1 MANTLTAVIPQLLAQ
16 GLMALRENAIM
27 PLLVNRDLEGM
38 AARKGATIDVPI
50 PSAIT
55 AVAVTPGPTPPA
67 TADIAPTSVPIP
79 LDQWFEAPF
88 YLTDQDVMEA
98 MDGTIPMEAS
108 EAIKA
113 LANNVDVFIM
123 NLFPGIYSQA
133 GTPGTVPFAT
143 DTTDATDMRKLLHN
157 TLAPP
162 GDRRVVLDPDAE
174 ANALNLRAFQD
185 ASWSA
190 SAEAIMNGNLNRK
203 LGFQWF
209 MDQNAPSHTNGTMTD
224 TATMSCLIMDAT
236 IVLGQTVTTCDETS
250 LVGTVTIGDIFT
262 VAGDPQQY
270 VITANATAAANAI
283 TLTHQPGAQVAWAD
297 DAQVTFAGGIAET
310 YAINLGFHRD
320 AFAFASRP
328 LVDSADGLGNQMAS
342 IADPISGLALR
353 LEVSREHKRTR
364 FSYDILYGAALV
376 RPELAT
382 RLAG

>member
-1 MANTLTAVIPQLLAQ
+1 MANTLTSVIPQLLAQ

-55 AVAVTPGPTPPA
+55 AVSVSPGATPPA
-67 TADIAPTSVPIP
+67 TADISPTSVPVP
-79 LDQWFEAPF
+79 LNQWFEAPF
-88 YLTDQDVMEA
+88 YLTDRDIMEA
-98 MDGTIPMEAS
+98 MEGTIPMEAS

-113 LANNVDVFIM
+113 LANNVDVFILG
-123 NLFPGIYSQA
+123 LFTGIYSQA
-133 GTPGTVPFAT
+133 GTPGTVPFST
-143 DTTDATDMRKLLHN
+143 DTVDATDMRKLLHN

-209 MDQNAPSHTNGTMTD
+209 MDQNAPSHTNGSLTD
-224 TATMSCLIMDAT
+224 TASMACLIMDAT
-236 IVLGQTVTTCDETS
+236 IVVGQTVTTCDEST
-250 LVGTVTIGDIFT
+250 LTGDVNVGDIFT
-262 VAGDPQQY
+262 VAGDTQQY
-270 VITANATAAANAI
+270 VITAAATASSNAI
-283 TLTHQPGAQVAWAD
+283 TLTHSPGAKVAWAD
-297 DAQVTFAGGIAET
+297 GAQVTFAGGISEV

-328 LVDSADGLGNQMAS
+328 LVDSADGLGNQIAS
-342 IADPISGLALR
+342 IADPISGLSLR

-376 RPELAT
+376 RAELAT